1 MVRYF
6 KFKKKDTIIKGAYKR
21 VAIVIMNIKHYLK
34 LINDHFNDEK
44 AYKIVESNCNVKV
57 LKTMAK
63 MLDKYKVHLTKKRKK
78 YLISFSNNTSNF
90 SGLNKIQK
98 FKLIQNTTKE

>member
-1 MVRYF
+1 MARYF
-6 KFKKKDTIIKGAYKR
+6 KLKKKDTVIKGAYKR

-34 LINDHFNDEK
+34 LIHDHFNDEK

-63 MLDKYKVHLTKKRKK
+63 MLDKYKANLTKKKK
-78 YLISFSNNTSNF
+78 KISC
-90 SGLNKIQK
+90 K
-98 FKLIQNTTKE
+98 FLK